1 MEIPPPTLMKRMQNV
16 HNHKTIENS
25 IVFINSLIKKTNIDI
40 INIGD
45 NMIEQRIDELI
56 KLIDKANYEYYTLD
70 KPTITDQEYDRYMQE
85 LQTLEEK
92 HPELKRED
100 SPTSRVGGQV
110 IDEFKKVTHELPM
123 LSLGNVFNEDD
134 IMAFDERIKKV
145 ISTPE
150 YVAEL
155 KIDGLSVSLVYK
167 NGKLVKAATRGDGV
181 TGEDITH
188 NARTIKSIPLTL
200 TKPIDIEVRG
210 EIYMSKASFN
220 KLNENGEN
228 FANPRNAAAG
238 SVRQLDSKIAA
249 SRNLDCFIYHLP
261 DPEDYS
267 IHTHNNALKFMKELG
282 FVTNPN
288 NKKINDIK
296 ELLTYIDYWTKERPN
311 LPYEIDGIV
320 IKVNNLDDQQKL
332 GFTARNPKWA
342 TAYKFPAEEVLT
354 KVKNIIF
361 TVGRTGQVTPSADLE
376 PVRVMGSIISRATLH
391 NEDYV
396 TTKDIRVGDIVSI
409 KKAGDVIPEVVKVIE
424 DRRDGSEKKFQMT
437 KSCPICHEPLT
448 RKEEEAAYYCL
459 NDHCPAKKQEK
470 LIHYTSRH
478 AMNIEGF
485 GDRIIED
492 FYNLGYL
499 KSYEDFYTLYQ
510 HKEELQELEGF
521 GLKSINNL
529 LEEIENSKNNSLERL
544 LFGLSIRHV
553 GTKTANIL
561 AKNFKNIDN
570 IIKAEFDDIS
580 DIKDIGPII
589 AKSVNEY
596 FQNENNLKIIEKLK
610 EHQVNM
616 TYLKTINT
624 EETEFTDKTFVLTGT
639 LTRFTREEAKEKI
652 EMLGGIVTTSVSKK
666 TDVVIAGTE
675 AGSKLKKAK
684 ELNITV
690 WEEEAFINTLSKY

>member
-261 DPEDYS
+261 DPEDYN

-396 TTKDIRVGDIVSI
+396 TTKDIRVGDVVSI

-424 DRRDGSEKKFQMT
+424 DRRDGSEKKFKMT

-639 LTRFTREEAKEKI
+639 LTRFTREEATEKI

-684 ELNITV
+684 ALNITV
-690 WEEEAFINTLSKY
+690 WKEEEFINTLSKY